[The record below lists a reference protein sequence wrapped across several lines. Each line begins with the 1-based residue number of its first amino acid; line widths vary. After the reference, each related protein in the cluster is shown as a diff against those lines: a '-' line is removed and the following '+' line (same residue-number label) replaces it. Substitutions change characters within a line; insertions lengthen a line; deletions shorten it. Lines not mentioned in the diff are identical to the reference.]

1 VSESQF
7 LNQFLTTGSILP
19 MTVEVIDDEY
29 FALRAEHRQVQADH
43 RKAQREKFA
52 RRRKRFE

>member
-1 VSESQF
+1 MSESLL

-19 MTVEVIDDEY
+19 MKVEVIDDEW
-29 FALRAEHRQVQADH
+29 FALRAEQRRVQADH